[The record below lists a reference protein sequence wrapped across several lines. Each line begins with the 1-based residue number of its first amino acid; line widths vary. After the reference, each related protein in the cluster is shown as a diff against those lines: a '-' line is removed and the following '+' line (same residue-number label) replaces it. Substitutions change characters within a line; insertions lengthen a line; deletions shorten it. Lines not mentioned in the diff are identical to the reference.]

1 MAKNR
6 PNGQKIPT
14 SFIGSP
20 SKIYPNLHFG
30 LKIYHLATLFSV
42 GTLHLGLLRVPQ
54 NLRFAF

>member
-1 MAKNR
+1 
-6 PNGQKIPT
+6 
-14 SFIGSP
+14 
-20 SKIYPNLHFG
+20 LHFG